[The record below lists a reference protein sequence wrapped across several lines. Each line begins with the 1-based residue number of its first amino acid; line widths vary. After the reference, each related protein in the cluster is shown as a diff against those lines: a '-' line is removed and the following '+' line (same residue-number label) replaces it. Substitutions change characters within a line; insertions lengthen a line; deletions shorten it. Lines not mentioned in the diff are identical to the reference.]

1 VCESAAAACESGG
14 GASGAPR
21 ESAAHGCAAAASTM
35 STKTT
40 QLVRIDYSEGWNRF
54 GLRSGPVVQEIGTFA
69 APPRAVFAAR
79 RQPRG

>member
-1 VCESAAAACESGG
+1 
-14 GASGAPR
+14 
-21 ESAAHGCAAAASTM
+21 M

-69 APPRAVFAAR
+69 ARPRAVFAAR